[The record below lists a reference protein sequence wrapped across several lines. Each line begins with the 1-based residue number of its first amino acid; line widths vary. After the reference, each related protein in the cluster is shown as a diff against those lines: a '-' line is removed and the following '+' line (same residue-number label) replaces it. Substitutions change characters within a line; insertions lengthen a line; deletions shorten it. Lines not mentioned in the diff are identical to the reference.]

1 MVDVLVIG
9 GGLAGWRAAEAAVEC
24 GCRVRLIANG
34 AGNSPH
40 IHALNCPVLPEDSVA
55 RHLADTLA
63 SGHGT
68 NDPEL
73 VRVLCEGAAKLK
85 DEFAFDRGPDG
96 AYKLLQP
103 LGSSVPRCVMMGP
116 AVGAEILHR
125 LQAKLAGRVEFVEGT
140 VEKVELGGGGRQD
153 EASCPQIRPASP
165 CVGRTPRL
173 AGPVASLRGQDASS
187 CRSAVVASLRGQDAS
202 SCRSVGAASL
212 RGQDASSCRP
222 LYTVSVRI
230 SPSAIASPHF
240 PRGDHYALSFVE
252 VSKGEN
258 LPHWTLSDAV
268 YHVCFRLADSVPVE
282 RQREWTE
289 ERETLQE
296 AARLAGRDFTDEER
310 QRLQAL
316 YSEKIEQYL
325 DSGFGAC
332 LLNRPEVAEIVLQ
345 TVVHDAGSRYAVLA
359 VGLMPNHLHLILRP
373 TVGVK
378 LAEIVKTLKSVSSH
392 RVNRALEREGAF
404 WQSDYYSHIIRSPEE
419 LAFQV
424 RYVGVKNA
432 GVFGWR
438 RTRDGVGVMAG
449 RGVLPTQGGG
459 VGLQDEASCPRRSG
473 DGRDTQGGAG
483 QICGQD
489 ASSCRN
495 DRLAAIDRGLLGEG
509 QTPVSYTR
517 TFESHCVIIATGG
530 WCGRYEFST
539 NPKYLKGDGIRL
551 AEALG
556 AATVDMDQVQ
566 YEPTAALEPPVLRGI
581 PVITTMLFEGAT
593 FRNRNGEEFL
603 ADKTVNKDELSKAI
617 FREVAA
623 GRGVLPTQGGSGRQD
638 EASCP
643 RREAV
648 GTTGR
653 GVLSTQGGT
662 GRQDALV
669 LPIPGQSESQS
680 AQGVWY
686 DATQVARELLTTKYA
701 PLVKRYADAGV
712 DITREWMLVAPA
724 PHTSLG
730 GLKIDTACRV
740 LDRAGAPIPGLFAAG
755 EVTGGLHGAN
765 RLGGNAGSEVLVF
778 GRLAG
783 LSAARFAKGNNT

>member
-40 IHALNCPVLPEDSVA
+40 IHALNCPVLSEDSVA
-55 RHLADTLA
+55 RHMADTLA

-140 VEKVELGGGGRQD
+140 VERID
-153 EASCPQIRPASP
+153 FSEAR
-165 CVGRTPRL
+165 
-173 AGPVASLRGQDASS
+173 
-187 CRSAVVASLRGQDAS
+187 AVVL
-202 SCRSVGAASL
+202 
-212 RGQDASSCRP
+212 
-222 LYTVSVRI
+222 
-230 SPSAIASPHF
+230 
-240 PRGDHYALSFVE
+240 
-252 VSKGEN
+252 
-258 LPHWTLSDAV
+258 
-268 YHVCFRLADSVPVE
+268 
-282 RQREWTE
+282 
-289 ERETLQE
+289 
-296 AARLAGRDFTDEER
+296 
-310 QRLQAL
+310 
-316 YSEKIEQYL
+316 
-325 DSGFGAC
+325 
-332 LLNRPEVAEIVLQ
+332 
-345 TVVHDAGSRYAVLA
+345 
-359 VGLMPNHLHLILRP
+359 
-373 TVGVK
+373 
-378 LAEIVKTLKSVSSH
+378 
-392 RVNRALEREGAF
+392 
-404 WQSDYYSHIIRSPEE
+404 
-419 LAFQV
+419 
-424 RYVGVKNA
+424 
-432 GVFGWR
+432 
-438 RTRDGVGVMAG
+438 
-449 RGVLPTQGGG
+449 
-459 VGLQDEASCPRRSG
+459 
-473 DGRDTQGGAG
+473 
-483 QICGQD
+483 
-489 ASSCRN
+489 
-495 DRLAAIDRGLLGEG
+495 
-509 QTPVSYTR
+509 
-517 TFESHCVIIATGG
+517 ATGG

-623 GRGVLPTQGGSGRQD
+623 GRGV
-638 EASCP
+638 
-643 RREAV
+643 
-648 GTTGR
+648 R
-653 GVLSTQGGT
+653 G
-662 GRQDALV
+662 
-669 LPIPGQSESQS
+669 
-680 AQGVWY
+680 GVWY

-712 DITREWMLVAPA
+712 DITKEWMLVAPA